1 MASIKKQN
9 QQKPRKN
16 KLIFFILALAFIVR
30 TYKLYS
36 PLADWHSWRQ
46 VDTASVAVEY
56 VKNGIDLLHPKYLD
70 LSNIPSGKDN
80 LEGYR
85 MVEFPLVSGLVALVD
100 NILPQD
106 IEIHVLYRIFSI
118 IFSLGSTYFLYKL
131 VNLLESKKLAHIS
144 ALIFALLPFNIFYS
158 RSVLP
163 EISLVFFSLLG
174 MYSIT
179 AYFKSKNKSIYNP
192 DFWTGAVSLSVALLI
207 KPYALIFMLPLM
219 YLGLKNTG
227 IKLLKDAK
235 TYLFLSII
243 LTPLILWRFW
253 IQQFPEGI
261 PAFMWLLNGN
271 NIRFKGAFF
280 RWIFAERIGKLIL
293 GYWGIFL
300 LGLGFLKKSKSAFFF
315 WWMISILVYLFTF
328 ATGNV
333 QHDYYQ
339 IILIPIISIYLAK
352 GVVFLLE
359 APKKLKISRI
369 KSYTLLTI
377 TSVFALAFSWYEIRG
392 YFNINNPAI
401 VEAGQFVDKNTP
413 DDALIIAPYMGDTA
427 FLYQTNRR
435 GWPIGGEIDKRVEQ
449 GADYYVTTALD
460 DEAKSLMDT
469 YQIIESN
476 DQFTLIKLI
485 PQEADQV
492 KGVSDEDIQEE
503 KLETLPLPSPTPKAE
518 KILWPPGKGVKKKK

>member
-16 KLIFFILALAFIVR
+16 RLIFFILALAFIVR
-30 TYKLYS
+30 THKLYS

-70 LSNIPSGKDN
+70 LSNIPSGKEN
-80 LEGYR
+80 PEGYR
-85 MVEFPLVSGLVALVD
+85 MVEFPLISGLVALV
-100 NILPQD
+100 NNLLPQD
-106 IEIHVLYRIFSI
+106 IEIHVLYRIISI

-131 VNLLESKKLAHIS
+131 VKLLESEKLAHIS
-144 ALIFALLPFNIFYS
+144 ALIFALIPFNIFYS

-163 EISLVFFSLLG
+163 EVSLVFFSLLG
-174 MYSIT
+174 MYSISK
-179 AYFKSKNKSIYNP
+179 YFKSKNQTIYNP
-192 DFWTGAVSLSVALLI
+192 NYWTGAVSFSIALLI

-219 YLGLKNTG
+219 HIGFKNLRL
-227 IKLLKDAK
+227 KLLKDIKA
-235 TYLFLSII
+235 YLFLFII

-253 IQQFPEGI
+253 ILKFPEGI

-300 LGLGFLKKSKSAFFF
+300 LGLGFLRKSKSAFFL
-315 WWMISILVYLFTF
+315 WWMISILIYLFTF

-352 GVVFLLE
+352 GIAFLLE
-359 APKKLKISRI
+359 APKKLSISP
-369 KSYTLLTI
+369 I
-377 TSVFALAFSWYEIRG
+377 TSYLILTTVCIFALAFSWYEIRG

-401 VEAGQFVDKNTP
+401 VEAGKFVDEFTP
-413 DDALIIAPYMGDTA
+413 NDSLIIAPYMGDTA

-435 GWPIGGEIDKRVEQ
+435 GWPIGGEIDKRIEQ

-460 DEAKSLMDT
+460 DEAKSLMDI

-485 PQEADQV
+485 PQE
-492 KGVSDEDIQEE
+492 KE
-503 KLETLPLPSPTPKAE
+503 
-518 KILWPPGKGVKKKK
+518 